1 MNKKLISI
9 IMQLPLQLIVIA
21 SFFAGIYASIKDIG
35 GISWAVPII
44 IGIVILLYVLGRILE
59 NKYKKEVFY

>member
-1 MNKKLISI
+1 MNNKLIYI
-9 IMQLPLQLIVIA
+9 VLQLPLQLIILA

-44 IGIVILLYVLGRILE
+44 IGIVILLYVLGRYLE
-59 NKYKKEVFY
+59 NKMKGGFY